1 MNLYSMNSGGSL
13 ENYLFGP
20 LDKQYCMLFY
30 IFAILGF
37 FAFFIAL
44 IGVVVSL
51 VKGTKKLS
59 MTELFF
65 VAYSLLMSF
74 LVYLQNRLLYSMCI
88 SSNMSDSS

>member
-1 MNLYSMNSGGSL
+1 MYSMNSGGSL

-20 LDKQYCMLFY
+20 LDKRYCMLFY

-37 FAFFIAL
+37 FAFFVAL
-44 IGVVVSL
+44 IGVVVGL
-51 VKGTKKLS
+51 VKGTKKFG

-88 SSNMSDSS
+88 GSNLTE